1 MSTLNLSV
9 YDIFLYLANA
19 TMRIPDIQKYR
30 VFQDMAYKLMEWDNV
45 GRDEICEV
53 LREFDMKLDEFC
65 EGCNEPLPD
74 YDGQGK
80 AKCEDCS
87 S

>member
-1 MSTLNLSV
+1 MISLNLSV
-9 YDIFLYLANA
+9 HDIFLYLANA

-45 GRDEICEV
+45 PRDEIRKV
-53 LREFDMKLDEFC
+53 LRQFGMKLDEQC
-65 EGCNEPLPD
+65 ESCNEPLPD

-80 AKCEDCS
+80 AKCEDCPS
-87 S
+87 